1 MFLAYR
7 TACATGAGRYTRAMP
22 TQIAAPVRVAFVAS
36 QDPRVAANGV
46 NSHSRNLKAAL
57 AAAGAVLVSELDP
70 VAAPGGRPRLFAAR
84 VRGRLGAGPDRRA
97 LGDLRARY
105 AILAAAARADGRLR
119 RADVVHAQDFV
130 AAAACLDALKGD
142 CPPVV
147 LAHHANG
154 LPAGE
159 LAARLRL
166 GPEAESVRFCAAQ
179 SARAFA
185 GAARVVAVS
194 PWAAEVLAREAGV
207 ERARIAVVPNGVAV
221 PSVPP
226 DGRSRVAG
234 RVLAV
239 GQLVDRK
246 GFDLL
251 VRAMAALGARPP
263 AEGIGAH
270 AIVLGDGP
278 ARAELEAQARRLE
291 APVIFAGAASPAG
304 VGAQMRTAAVFALP
318 SRAENLPMALLEAM
332 AAGLPCV
339 GSDVGAVAQAL
350 RPDGAEPCGIVVP
363 PGDAGA
369 LASALAGLLA
379 DPEAAGA
386 LGRRAYARART
397 VYGTEAMARHWTE
410 VYRAVVADAAARRP

>member
-1 MFLAYR
+1 
-7 TACATGAGRYTRAMP
+7 MP
-22 TQIAAPVRVAFVAS
+22 SQSASPLRVAFIAS

-57 AAAGAVLVSELDP
+57 AAAGAVLVGALDP

-84 VRGRLGAGPDRRA
+84 VRGRLGGGPDRRA

-105 AILAAAARADGRLR
+105 AILAAAVRADGRVR

-130 AAAACLDALKGD
+130 AAAACLDALGGA
-142 CPPVV
+142 CPPLV

-159 LAARLRL
+159 LAARLGL
-166 GPEAESVRFCAAQ
+166 GADAASVRWCETE

-194 PWAAEVLAREAGV
+194 PWAADVLAREAGL
-207 ERARIAVVPNGVAV
+207 ERARIAVVRNGVVV
-221 PSVPP
+221 PSAPP

-239 GQLVDRK
+239 GQLVERK
-246 GFDLL
+246 GFDIL
-251 VRAMAALGARPP
+251 VRAMAALGAHAPVGS
-263 AEGIGAH
+263 AGAH

-278 ARAELEAQARRLE
+278 ARAGLEADARRLG
-291 APVIFAGAASPAG
+291 APVVFAGAAPPAD
-304 VGAQMRTAAVFALP
+304 VGAQMRNAAVFALP

-339 GSDVGAVAQAL
+339 GSDVGAVAEAL
-350 RPDGAEPCGIVVP
+350 RPDAAEPCGIVVP
-363 PGDAGA
+363 SGDPDA
-369 LASALAGLLA
+369 LASALGRLLA
-379 DPEAAGA
+379 DPEAAEA
-386 LGRRAYARART
+386 LGRRAHARARE
-397 VYGTEAMARHWTE
+397 VYGTEAMAQHWLE
-410 VYRAVVADAAARRP
+410 VYRAAAARGASA